1 MAVHSDTLLAQFRA
15 NLDQYKELSRNM
27 VYEVAKASFDYF
39 FTHTLP
45 QLAVAPTVQPTVAV
59 TGGSKSKGASGGI
72 PEQWSRIISS
82 KEYGVCA
89 YPEFKTVH
97 EQMKK
102 ERTGLNYFTA
112 VSEIRT
118 RFEGTPHWQGYIEW
132 VRAKHPNKV
141 ALAKDPSPRKSKNTV
156 SSTVPVSTAPL
167 SMPKIPGAVPGIAS
181 MPMPGAVPSTVPM
194 TMTMSGAV
202 PSTVPMPI
210 LGTVPGMPSIVP
222 MSVAPTIP
230 HAVAQ
235 YNSGDDEEVEEHSD

>member
-1 MAVHSDTLLAQFRA
+1 MSSHSDILIGQFRA
-15 NLDQYKELSRNM
+15 NLNQYKELSRDM
-27 VYEVAKASFDYF
+27 VFDVAKATFDHF

-45 QLAVAPTVQPTVAV
+45 QLTVAPTVQPTVAV
-59 TGGSKSKGASGGI
+59 TGGSKSKSASGGI

-118 RFEGTPHWQGYIEW
+118 RFEGTPHWQGYIAW

-156 SSTVPVSTAPL
+156 SGTVPITTTPV
-167 SMPKIPGAVPGIAS
+167 SMPKIPVAVPG
-181 MPMPGAVPSTVPM
+181 MPIPS
-194 TMTMSGAV
+194 AV

-210 LGTVPGMPSIVP
+210 
-222 MSVAPTIP
+222 APTIP

-235 YNSGDDEEVEEHSD
+235 YNGGDDEEEEVEDHSD